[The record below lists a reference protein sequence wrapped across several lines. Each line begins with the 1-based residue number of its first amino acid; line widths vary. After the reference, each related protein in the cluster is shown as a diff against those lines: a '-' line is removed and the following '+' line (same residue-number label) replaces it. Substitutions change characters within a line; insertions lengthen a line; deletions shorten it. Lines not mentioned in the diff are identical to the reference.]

1 MALIRPALRAT
12 LNAVFALA
20 ATRGIASVRW
30 AVASLAD
37 EVGLATFAVD
47 FEVDLEAPELP
58 IRDFFVTAIVI
69 SPRKWIFELPT
80 QTLLHAACQI

>member
-20 ATRGIASVRW
+20 ATRGLASVRW

-37 EVGLATFAVD
+37 EVGLAIFVVD
-47 FEVDLEAPELP
+47 LEVDLEVRELP
-58 IRDFFVTAIVI
+58 TRDFFVTAIVI
-69 SPRKWIFELPT
+69 SPQEMDF
-80 QTLLHAACQI
+80 